1 MFDKL
6 KDKLIE
12 RELNKLFKIL
22 ETADYK
28 ALKHQMLQT
37 KWEAMQNKDTN
48 TYDFAETMWNV
59 LDEFEKF
66 FSGKV

>member
-22 ETADYK
+22 ETADYE

-37 KWEAMQNKDTN
+37 KWDALKNKDKN

-66 FSGKV
+66 FQRER